1 MNEPPAPFAYYMHD
15 SQSVRQ
21 GPITI
26 TPRSQVIGLR
36 LPFLTLIWNRPVGV
50 KIYDLRDH
58 SHDYQPIAD
67 VTRYI
72 QWGLYAL
79 VLLVW
84 LLNLKKLSRRQ
95 HAPAAHRQTN
105 ENGAPAS

>member
-1 MNEPPAPFAYYMHD
+1 MNEPTTPFIYYTHD
-15 SQSVRQ
+15 SQSVRL

-36 LPFLTLIWNRPVGV
+36 LPFLNLIWNRPVGV

-58 SHDYQPIAD
+58 SHNYQPIID
-67 VTRYI
+67 LTRLI

-84 LLNLKKLSRRQ
+84 LLTLKKLSRRQ
-95 HAPAAHRQTN
+95 HN
-105 ENGAPAS
+105 E